1 MTTVLNKEDFNI
13 ILQYYDIN
21 TSNLLPNE
29 LQEKASHILT
39 NKLCKCVNN
48 INCYKTKKYKRKVK
62 WNH

>member
-48 INCYKTKKYKRKVK
+48 INCYKKKKYKRKVN